1 MITLLL
7 QLFWTFFLIGLFGFG
22 GGYAMLSMIQGEVVG
37 HYHWMT
43 MGQFT
48 DIVAVSQSTPG
59 PIGINVATYAGYT
72 AVINAGY
79 DPAFAVLGA
88 FLSSFSVILLPFI
101 AMLLVSRYLL
111 IHKDNP
117 IVKTVLTYLKLA
129 VVGLIIAAALLLVSP
144 ETFGSFAENPL
155 QFCLSIALFAAAFF
169 ASLKWKT
176 SPILLILLAGVVG
189 FAVYY
194 LPTLIM

>member
-1 MITLLL
+1 MIFWK
-7 QLFWTFFLIGLFGFG
+7 LFYTFCKIGIFNFG
-22 GGYAMLSMIQGEVVG
+22 GGYAMLALIQNEVVEKNG
-37 HYHWMT
+37 WMT
-43 MGQFT
+43 SAEFT
-48 DIVAVSQSTPG
+48 DIVATSQITPG

-79 DPAFAVLGA
+79 DPAFAVFGA

-101 AMLLVSRYLL
+101 AMLLVGRYLMS
-111 IHKDNP
+111 HKDNP

-129 VVGLIIAAALLLVSP
+129 VIGLIAASALLLVSP
-144 ETFGSFAENPL
+144 ETFGTFSANPL

-189 FAVYY
+189 FVVYY
-194 LPTLIM
+194 LI

>member
-1 MITLLL
+1 MIFWK
-7 QLFWTFFLIGLFGFG
+7 LFYTFCKIGIFNFG
-22 GGYAMLSMIQGEVVG
+22 GGYAMLALIQNEVVEKNG
-37 HYHWMT
+37 WMT
-43 MGQFT
+43 SAEFT
-48 DIVAVSQSTPG
+48 DIVATSQVTPG

-88 FLSSFSVILLPFI
+88 FLSSFSVVLLPFI

-111 IHKDNP
+111 HHKDNP
-117 IVKTVLTYLKLA
+117 VVKTVLTYLKLA
-129 VVGLIIAAALLLVSP
+129 VVGLIAAAALLLVSP

-189 FAVYY
+189 FTVYY

>member
-1 MITLLL
+1 MIFWK
-7 QLFWTFFLIGLFGFG
+7 LFYTFCKIGIFNFG
-22 GGYAMLSMIQGEVVG
+22 GGYAMLALIQNEVVEKNG
-37 HYHWMT
+37 WMT
-43 MGQFT
+43 SAEFT
-48 DIVAVSQSTPG
+48 DIVATSQVTPG

-79 DPAFAVLGA
+79 DPALAVLGA

-111 IHKDNP
+111 HHKDNP
-117 IVKTVLTYLKLA
+117 VVKTVLTYLKLA
-129 VVGLIIAAALLLVSP
+129 VVGLIAAAALLLVSP

-194 LPTLIM
+194 LPTLVM